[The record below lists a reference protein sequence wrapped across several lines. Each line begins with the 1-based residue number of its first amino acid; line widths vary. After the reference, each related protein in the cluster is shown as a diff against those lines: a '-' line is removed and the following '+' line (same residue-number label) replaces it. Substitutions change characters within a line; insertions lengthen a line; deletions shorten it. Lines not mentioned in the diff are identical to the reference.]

1 MAQKLEESD
10 LLDVAQQKEWRA
22 WLQEHYQTAKVIW
35 LVFHKKHTGQPRI
48 SYNDAVEEALC
59 FGWIDSTVRKVD
71 EDRYA
76 QKFSPR
82 NPKSPYSQ
90 ANIERL
96 RALADQGRVMP
107 EVLAA
112 AAGEL
117 AREFV
122 IPPDILAAIQANAQ
136 AWQNFQAFSPA
147 YIRIRVAFI
156 EGARDRP
163 AEFARRLAYFLR
175 MTARD
180 KLFGFGGVEKYY

>member
-10 LLDVAQQKEWRA
+10 LLDVAQRKEWRA
-22 WLQEHYQTAKVIW
+22 WLEGHYQTASVIW
-35 LVFHKKHTGQPRI
+35 LVYHKKHTGQARI

-82 NPKSPYSQ
+82 SPKSPYSQ

-117 AREFV
+117 DRDFI
-122 IPPDILAAIQANAQ
+122 IPADILAAVQADAQ
-136 AWQNFQAFSPA
+136 AWQNFQAFSPT

-175 MTARD
+175 MTARN
-180 KLFGFGGVEKYY
+180 KLFGFGGIEKYY

>member
-35 LVFHKKHTGQPRI
+35 LVYHKKHTGQAHI

-82 NPKSPYSQ
+82 SPKSPYSQ

-117 AREFV
+117 AREFI
-122 IPPDILAAIQANAQ
+122 IPADILAAVQADAQ

-156 EGARDRP
+156 EGARNRP

-175 MTARD
+175 MTARN
-180 KLFGFGGVEKYY
+180 KLFGFGGIEKYY